1 MNPYYV
7 IDSGGQQ
14 IGPFTHPQLQT
25 MVNAGHFSREN
36 LCWREGLTE
45 WQAISSVIP
54 SMAPPLPAPAAVEVN
69 RYLPTN
75 IHGGRKE
82 AFTRTEPY
90 GGIGRAAYFGYSV
103 LLQVVF
109 VAAAHFCAKYN
120 LLKQIPLGEIAL
132 IAVMALAA
140 FFLTAMRLK
149 NTGNSLWLLLLLLVP
164 GLNALFVLA
173 LGLYAVIVPEG
184 YADTRKLDGPG
195 KTLAWL
201 FGLLFVA
208 FVLFIVVSA
217 MVG

>member
-14 IGPFTHPQLQT
+14 VGPFTHPQLQT

-36 LCWREGLTE
+36 LCWREGLPE

-54 SMAPPLPAPAAVEVN
+54 YMAPPLPAPAAVEAS

-82 AFTRTEPY
+82 VLKRAEPY
-90 GGIGRAAYFGYSV
+90 GGIGRAAYFGYSILV
-103 LLQVVF
+103 QVIF
-109 VAAAHFCAKYN
+109 VAAAYFLTEYN
-120 LLKQIPLGEIAL
+120 ILKQIPLGEIVL
-132 IAVMALAA
+132 IAVAALAG
-140 FFLTAMRLK
+140 FFLMAMRLK

-173 LGLYAVIVPEG
+173 LGLYAVIAPEG

-195 KTLAWL
+195 KTMAWL